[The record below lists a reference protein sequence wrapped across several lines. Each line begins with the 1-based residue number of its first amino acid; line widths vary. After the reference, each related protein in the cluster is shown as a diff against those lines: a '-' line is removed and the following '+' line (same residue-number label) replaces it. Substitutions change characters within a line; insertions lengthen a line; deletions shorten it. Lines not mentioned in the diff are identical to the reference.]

1 MRHQLA
7 LLLEE
12 KGIKDKVVLDA
23 IRKVPRHLF
32 LDSGFEAHAYQDKA
46 FPIAAAQTI
55 SQPYTVAFQ
64 SSLLMAKPGDKIL
77 EIGTGSGYQT
87 AVLCT
92 MGLKVYS
99 IERQSELFK
108 KTKILLSK
116 LGYNPKFLAFG
127 DGYKGLPDYAPF
139 DGILVTAAAP
149 ELPKALL
156 AQLKIGGKM
165 VIPVG
170 DETQDMMCITR
181 KSATD
186 FEKKSLGKFRFVPML
201 ANKN

>member
-1 MRHQLA
+1 MRHHLA

-64 SSLLMAKPGDKIL
+64 SSLLMAKAGSKIL

-116 LGYNPKFLAFG
+116 LGFNPKYLAFG

-186 FEKKSLGKFRFVPML
+186 FEKKSFGKFRFVPML

>member
-1 MRHQLA
+1 
-7 LLLEE
+7 
-12 KGIKDKVVLDA
+12 
-23 IRKVPRHLF
+23 
-32 LDSGFEAHAYQDKA
+32 
-46 FPIAAAQTI
+46 
-55 SQPYTVAFQ
+55 
-64 SSLLMAKPGDKIL
+64 MAKAGSKIL

-116 LGYNPKFLAFG
+116 LGFNPKYLAFG

-186 FEKKSLGKFRFVPML
+186 FEKKSFGKFRFVPML